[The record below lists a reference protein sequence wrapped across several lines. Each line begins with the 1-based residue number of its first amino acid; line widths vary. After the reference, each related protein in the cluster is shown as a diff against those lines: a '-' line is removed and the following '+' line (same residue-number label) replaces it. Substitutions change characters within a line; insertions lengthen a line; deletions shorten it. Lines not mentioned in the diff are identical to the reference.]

1 MKQLIKKTLVIS
13 AITFGLSANQVHAV
27 SGLGVGAG
35 YGLFSGPTVE
45 LNYAINPMFQVRGS
59 LSTGMNFSETAS
71 VNDVKF
77 KVTNKEGGINR
88 LALNF
93 HPFEGHFF
101 LSAGYAFNAY
111 KLEAN
116 GNASGSVK
124 VGDTNFTGVNVNMK
138 GDLEWNNAPS
148 LSLGWGHSPTKGW
161 GAMIEMGAVFTGA
174 AKTNLNATGSYNNGA
189 IDVSNDPAFQSALRE
204 EERKLRKEVAKV
216 DFMPILQ
223 AQVTYRF

>member
-1 MKQLIKKTLVIS
+1 MQHLFKKTLVVS
-13 AITFGLSANQVHAV
+13 AIAFGLSANHAHAV
-27 SGLGVGAG
+27 GGLGIGAG
-35 YGLFSGPTVE
+35 FGLLSGPTLE

-88 LALNF
+88 LAVNF

-116 GNASGSVK
+116 GNAAGNVK
-124 VGDTNFTGVNVNMK
+124 VGDTNFTGASVNMA
-138 GDLEWNNAPS
+138 GNLEWNNAPS

-161 GAMIEMGAVFTGA
+161 GAMVEMGAVFTGA
-174 AKTNLNATGSYNNGA
+174 AKVNLTARGSATGIA
-189 IDVSNDPAFQSALRE
+189 DVNTDPTFQAALRE